1 MGNLMQLLRLLIIW
15 LILSAPLVY
24 LMNIGAVETTRN
36 LIIYDAGVI
45 SYVGWL
51 LAAYV
56 MTRPKWLLRWF
67 NTAELVTWH
76 RLLGPLTLLMALVHY
91 MFSFSMHEEIK
102 YTGDG
107 ALIATVLALIVAIIW
122 LSPLGKNSTSA
133 FDRFRQTMR
142 QKFSYKGARWLHR
155 LYLAAIVLGLV
166 HVHMIPRIAD
176 SLYFMIAFDAYTLF
190 VLAVYGWQKVK

>member
-1 MGNLMQLLRLLIIW
+1 MQVLRLLIIW
-15 LILSAPLVY
+15 FILSAPLVY
-24 LMNIGAVETTRN
+24 LMNTGVVETTRN
-36 LIIYDAGVI
+36 LTVYDAGVI
-45 SYVGWL
+45 AYVGWL
-51 LAAYV
+51 LAVYV

-67 NTAELVTWH
+67 NTAELITWH

-107 ALIATVLALIVAIIW
+107 ALIAAVAGLIIAIIW
-122 LSPLGKNSTSA
+122 LTPISKSAKSA
-133 FDRFRQTMR
+133 FDKFRLIMR

-155 LYLAAIVLGLV
+155 LYLAAIVLGMV

-176 SLYFMIAFDAYTLF
+176 SLYFMIVFDAYTLF
-190 VLAVYGWQKVK
+190 VLATYGWQKVK

>member
-1 MGNLMQLLRLLIIW
+1 MGNLRQVLRLLIIW
-15 LILSAPLVY
+15 CILSAPLVY
-24 LMNIGAVETTRN
+24 LMNTGVVETTRN

-45 SYVGWL
+45 AYVGWL
-51 LAAYV
+51 LAVYV
-56 MTRPKWLLRWF
+56 MTRPMWLLRLVK
-67 NTAELVTWH
+67 TSELVTWH
-76 RLLGPLTLLMALVHY
+76 RLLGPLTLLVAVVHY
-91 MFSFSMHEEIK
+91 IFSFSMHEEIK

-107 ALIATVLALIVAIIW
+107 ALIAAVAGLIIAIIW
-122 LSPLGKNSTSA
+122 LTPISKSAKSA
-133 FDRFRQTMR
+133 FDKFRLTMR

-155 LYLAAIVLGLV
+155 LYLAAIILGLV